1 MERKEAGRSCD
12 RKTHDTTD
20 DNGKHMIGKHMTGKM
35 QMKHVHNPRKRQHL
49 QECHKERS
57 RTIQTQP
64 MRMNP

>member
-20 DNGKHMIGKHMTGKM
+20 DNGKHMTGKM
-35 QMKHVHNPRKRQHL
+35 QMKHVQNPRKRQLL
-49 QECHKERS
+49 QERHKERS

-64 MRMNP
+64 MRMSP